1 MSNEHVN
8 STVRSILDAICPPV
22 ERDMRP
28 IAAAI
33 APLATMGEPV
43 KPVAPVTVEVSDDEN
58 TVKVTTRLEF
68 VETDGKR
75 CCWCAACG
83 KEDICDRA
91 PCLETNRK
99 DGRRGYF
106 REVRG

>member
-1 MSNEHVN
+1 MSNEHVSN
-8 STVRSILDAICPPV
+8 AFHYALSQIAPPV

-33 APLATMGEPV
+33 APLATIGEPV
-43 KPVAPVTVEVSDDEN
+43 KPVTPVTVEVSDDEN

-68 VETDGKR
+68 VEADGIR
-75 CCWCAACG
+75 CCLCAACG
-83 KEDICDRA
+83 KEDICETA

>member
-8 STVRSILDAICPPV
+8 ATVRGILDAICPPV
-22 ERDMRP
+22 
-28 IAAAI
+28 
-33 APLATMGEPV
+33 
-43 KPVAPVTVEVSDDEN
+43 KPPAPVTVEVSDDEN
-58 TVKVTTRLEF
+58 TVTVTTRLEF
-68 VETDGKR
+68 VETYGNR

-83 KEDICDRA
+83 KEDICEHA

>member
-8 STVRSILDAICPPV
+8 TTVRSILDTICPPV
-22 ERDMRP
+22 G
-28 IAAAI
+28 ATTG
-33 APLATMGEPV
+33 ATMGQPV
-43 KPVAPVTVEVSDDEN
+43 KTVAPVTVEVSDDQN
-58 TVKVTTRLEF
+58 TVTVTTRLEF
-68 VETDGKR
+68 VEADGIR
-75 CCWCAACG
+75 CCWCAARG
-83 KEDICDRA
+83 KEDICETA